1 MSFQKFKYRIRTYVF
16 SFAKIFLILL
26 FVIAVS
32 CSPKNKKAV
41 IPDEK
46 TVMELPQMDN
56 NLTLDS
62 ISIEDSYADNPFP
75 FPDDSMTVKYFIKYI
90 TKPVEEVSKETYN
103 LHDIQSVDTLIT
115 IKWENS
121 RVDFYRSSYTKREL
135 IEYADIY
142 DAAFIFKEGVKI
154 GMSLEEVKSKFA
166 ILRNDNK
173 NYKYIEFYYGDATN
187 YTVLFFEDGKLKSV
201 RYMPYTG

>member
-1 MSFQKFKYRIRTYVF
+1 MS
-16 SFAKIFLILL
+16 
-26 FVIAVS
+26 
-32 CSPKNKKAV
+32 
-41 IPDEK
+41 
-46 TVMELPQMDN
+46 
-56 NLTLDS
+56 
-62 ISIEDSYADNPFP
+62 
-75 FPDDSMTVKYFIKYI
+75 VKYFIKYI
-90 TKPVEEVSKETYN
+90 TKPVEEVSKKTYN

-121 RVDFYRSSYTKREL
+121 RVDFYRSSYTKRDL